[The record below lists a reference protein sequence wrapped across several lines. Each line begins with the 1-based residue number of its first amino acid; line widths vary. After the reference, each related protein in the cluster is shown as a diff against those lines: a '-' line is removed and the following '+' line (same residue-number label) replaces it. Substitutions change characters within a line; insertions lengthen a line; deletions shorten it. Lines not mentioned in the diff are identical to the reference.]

1 MYAMSDGIYPE
12 FLTFI
17 KDLFFEDKEQLL
29 ECVNYII
36 IGDAIA
42 DEKIFSFL
50 QKFLSDFFESD
61 ENLKSKFMRKI
72 LLFEYNGYFNP
83 LKIVLEKSNINH
95 VRTVY
100 KLYEEY
106 DICVDEI
113 TKMLKSNCLIIT
125 LFRHITNENYEIV
138 SNFLMKTFENNL
150 QLLHEILYENC
161 LKNFSPLQNEFK
173 KFQLFEKFTLE
184 IFRDNKLKAKEC
196 IKHIWFGQSDMINLN
211 PIAVAVN
218 NGNSEEL
225 NFAIKMYKNYSDDVD
240 EIQEK
245 FITNE
250 VSTLFFT
257 YYMSDEMSKDLK
269 QFLLE
274 IFDSD
279 IKNLKAFIKMDD
291 MLMIIK
297 NKEQFEFFENFIFE
311 YFKNNEFLAK
321 DFLTKILYNDCNG
334 YLVEI
339 DEDMPVYQYERIQNI
354 YIKYKNPWK
363 EISQKISIFQKIHL
377 IF

>member
-1 MYAMSDGIYPE
+1 MYAMSDGIYSK

-17 KDLFFEDKEQLL
+17 KDLFFEDKEQLF
-29 ECVNYII
+29 ECVNFII

-42 DEKIFSFL
+42 DEKNFSFL
-50 QKFLSDFFESD
+50 QRFLLDFFEND

-72 LLFEYNGYFNP
+72 LLFEYNGYFHP

-106 DICVDEI
+106 LSVDEI
-113 TKMLKSNCLIIT
+113 TKMVKSNCLIIT

-150 QLLHEILYENC
+150 KLLQEILYENC
-161 LKNFSPLQNEFK
+161 LKNFSPLQSEFK
-173 KFQLFEKFTLE
+173 KFQLFEKFTFE
-184 IFRDNKLKAKEC
+184 IFQDNKIQAKEC
-196 IKHIWFGQSDMINLN
+196 IKHIWFGKSDTIDLN
-211 PIAVAVN
+211 PIRVAVN

-225 NFAIKMYKNYSDDVD
+225 NFAIKMYKNYSDDIV

-245 FITNE
+245 FIKND

-257 YYMSDEMSKDLK
+257 FYMSDEMSKDLK

-274 IFDSD
+274 IYESN
-279 IKNLKAFIKMDD
+279 IENLKTFIEMAD

-321 DFLTKILYNDCNG
+321 DFLTEILYNDCNG
-334 YLVEI
+334 YLEEI
-339 DEDMPVYQYERIQNI
+339 DENMPVYQHERIKNI
-354 YIKYKNPWK
+354 YIKYKKP
-363 EISQKISIFQKIHL
+363 
-377 IF
+377 